1 MDWSS
6 LELKVISCRDL
17 KAFNFFQKLSAYTVV
32 SIMIMNEQAKKKEE
46 QQKHLQRQ
54 KTSIDKGGK
63 NPEWNHVFQ
72 FDLEILPPEESDHL
86 FLKFDLRSEGL
97 VDRTIGEVRVPL
109 KDLIDEFC
117 GVVRFVSYQL
127 RNSDGKPNGVLN
139 FSYKLIG
146 RIKKSGNGSPQVDPS
161 PEIQFSSKK
170 VAYPKLELDNQ
181 SGEVHYPSLDDVYY
195 PPRQISFPSPVS
207 HCQTP
212 GGYYNRNST
221 ILFPMQVPSQVLV
234 PGTYLH
240 PYSRSSPVAQ
250 PPGTYWYTVEST
262 CYSNGVQRYHGQ
274 G

>member
-17 KAFNFFQKLSAYTVV
+17 KAFNFFQKLSAYSVV

-72 FDLEILPPEESDHL
+72 FDLQNLPPEEGDHL

-97 VDRTIGEVRVPL
+97 LDRTIGEVRVPL
-109 KDLIDEFC
+109 KELIDEFC
-117 GVVRFVSYQL
+117 GVVRFVSYQV
-127 RNSDGKPNGVLN
+127 RNSDGKSNGVLN

-146 RIKKSGNGSPQVDPS
+146 RTKKSRNGSPQVDPS
-161 PEIQFSSKK
+161 PEIQFSSEE
-170 VAYPKLELDNQ
+170 VLYPKLELDNQ
-181 SGEVHYPSLDDVYY
+181 SGEIHYPSLDDVYN
-195 PPRQISFPSPVS
+195 PPQISFFSPVS

-212 GGYYNRNST
+212 GRYYNRNSAK
-221 ILFPMQVPSQVLV
+221 LLPMEVPSQGLV
-234 PGTYLH
+234 PGRYLH
-240 PYSRSSPVAQ
+240 PSSRSSPVAQ
-250 PPGTYWYTVEST
+250 PSGTYWYTVEST
-262 CYSNGVQRYHGQ
+262 CYSNGLQRYHGL